1 MTFENIRLVARYERN
16 LIIRNKLFWI
26 FACCVVAG
34 ISLSHWLWQSDSLSG
49 LRWLNRA
56 LPSFI
61 PFWNAWFY
69 NLVQGI
75 IVIFIGIDFVWRDR
89 RLETNA
95 VFSARPVT
103 NLAYQTGK
111 VLGIV
116 EVCLVL
122 NLITMGLGMI
132 FHILFGEPGTFQ
144 LKIYFVY
151 LFVMTLP
158 TLFFVLGVAL
168 IVANRVKNHALA
180 VLVLLA
186 VFAAF
191 YFGTT
196 DFLCG
201 TIDPWGRV
209 LPLLFSDVTG
219 MTRLE
224 WIILQRGMFV
234 FLGWGLVILAM
245 GMMPRLS
252 ERAGVTWKVRA
263 GGWTFLLIGILF
275 GGAYYGIFHEIN
287 NRRDLYREVFEK
299 YAEVK
304 GGHVKAHNIYFRQEG
319 DKIMGVSDLVV
330 TNVGVQPLAHPVLY
344 LNPGLEVTALTG
356 EQGENLSYTRES
368 QAILLE
374 KALQP
379 GEEIL
384 LHLVYEGKIDEAIC
398 FPDFTNEEFHD
409 TRLMSF
415 FQTYHSMFRHGR
427 CFARVGDDYT
437 LLFPECLW
445 YPVAVSPVNVSAP
458 LARQYDFTR
467 YRLKVGDIG
476 ERVAISQGEMEMSGD
491 TTVFRNR
498 EPLPS
503 LSLSIGSYERKSIVL
518 DSLTF
523 ELYHFPGHDFF
534 MRDYMS
540 LKDSAEFLLE
550 EPVSMM
556 REIKGGDYPFRK
568 FTLVETPVNFVPR
581 QRKGFTGSQFVQPEI
596 LFYPE
601 RMYLGYYAHVGFW
614 PGDEDE
620 RTRFELEVEAFRN
633 LLVLNLLAGVFD
645 CSVLFGD
652 FGGVLQSDEYPG
664 FGGIVNDLAKVDFSN
679 GPMVY
684 VGEEISYS
692 EIVTY
697 WKGKSMR
704 EAFVDQE
711 VKGEQLQ
718 KLLRKKYELIQKHL
732 QALVG
737 ERELFNFM
745 KQFKQSHLFMRPDFE
760 ELEREFNTRFHVNLR
775 EILDY
780 YYEGK
785 ELPAL
790 FIRDLKVELY
800 EEDEETKNIGSCKI
814 YNPTSVPAVV
824 TLSVATYS
832 MGDNEI
838 GSGLRNYLIPGHSCK
853 EIRADLGMRDVFAL
867 GMNLSQNLPGENIL
881 EWTSSKDLSKTK
893 DGKTGIW
900 DVDSAIFTRKSPGMI
915 VNAEDPGFV
924 IHEKKRKGKLAA
936 YFSKGKNEKKYSYVY
951 DHEHWT
957 LTTDSHC
964 YGDIVKS
971 AYYKIAGTGKSK
983 VEWKVNVENPGKYEV
998 FVYVPDVEATSARKV
1013 FIGGA
1018 RLFYQVTSADDVT
1031 DVEVL
1036 LDNEEPGWISLGK
1049 YYFDRG
1055 EYSVFLSD
1063 RGGDSLT
1070 WENDGTYTWERDA
1083 VQLIFANA
1091 VKWIPVN
1098 E

>member
-26 FACCVVAG
+26 FACCVVVG
-34 ISLSHWLWQSDSLSG
+34 ISLSHWLWQGDSLGG

-132 FHILFGEPGTFQ
+132 FHILFGEPETFQ

-196 DFLCG
+196 DLLWG
-201 TIDPWGRV
+201 TVDPWGRA

-219 MTRLE
+219 MTRPE
-224 WIILQRGMFV
+224 WVVLQRGMFV
-234 FLGWGLVILAM
+234 LLGLGLVVLAM

-275 GGAYYGIFHEIN
+275 GGAYYSIFHELN

-319 DKIMGVSDLVV
+319 DKITGESDLVV
-330 TNVGVQPLAHPVLY
+330 ANVGGRPLVRPVLY

-356 EQGENLSYTRES
+356 GQGENLPYTRES

-374 KALQP
+374 RALQP

-384 LHLVYEGKIDEAIC
+384 LHVVYEGKIDEAIC
-398 FPDFTNEEFHD
+398 FPDFTDEEFHD

-415 FQTYHSMFRHGR
+415 FRTYHSMFRHGR

-445 YPVAVSPVNVSAP
+445 YPVAVPPVNVNAP

-467 YRLKVGDIG
+467 YRLKVGDVG
-476 ERVAISQGEMEMSGD
+476 KRVAISQGEMEMSGD

-503 LSLSIGSYERKSIVL
+503 LSLTIGEYERRSIVL

-534 MRDYMS
+534 MRDYTS
-540 LKDSAEFLLE
+540 LKDSADFLVE
-550 EPVSMM
+550 EPISTILA
-556 REIKGGDYPFRK
+556 IKGGDYPFDK
-568 FTLVETPVNFVPR
+568 LTVVEAPVNFVPR
-581 QRKGFTGSQFVQPEI
+581 LYKGFAGSQFVQPEL

-614 PGDEDE
+614 PGDDDE
-620 RTRFELEVEAFRN
+620 RTRFELEVDAFRN
-633 LLVLNLLAGVFD
+633 MLEVNLLTGIFD
-645 CSVLFGD
+645 CSALFGD
-652 FGGVLQSDEYPG
+652 FGGVLQSEEYPG

-679 GPMVY
+679 GPMIY
-684 VGEEISYS
+684 LGDELGYS

-697 WKGKSMR
+697 WNGKSMR
-704 EAFVDQE
+704 EAFVDKE
-711 VKGEQLQ
+711 TKGNQLQ
-718 KLLRKKYELIQKHL
+718 ELLKRKYTLIEKHL

-737 ERELFNFM
+737 ERELFQFM
-745 KQFKQSHLFMRPDFE
+745 KQFKQRYLFMAPDFE
-760 ELEREFNTRFHVNLR
+760 VLEREFNARFHVNLR

-790 FIRDLKVELY
+790 FVQDLKVELY
-800 EEDEETKNIGSCKI
+800 EKDEEARHIGSCKI
-814 YNPTSVPAVV
+814 YNPTSAPAVV

-832 MGDNEI
+832 MGDNEM
-838 GSGLRNYLIPGHSCK
+838 GSGRRSYLIPGHSCK
-853 EIRADLGMRDVFAL
+853 EIRADLGTLEAFSLEMS
-867 GMNLSQNLPGENIL
+867 LSQNLPGE
-881 EWTSSKDLSKTK
+881 
-893 DGKTGIW
+893 
-900 DVDSAIFTRKSPGMI
+900 
-915 VNAEDPGFV
+915 
-924 IHEKKRKGKLAA
+924 
-936 YFSKGKNEKKYSYVY
+936 
-951 DHEHWT
+951 
-957 LTTDSHC
+957 
-964 YGDIVKS
+964 
-971 AYYKIAGTGKSK
+971 
-983 VEWKVNVENPGKYEV
+983 
-998 FVYVPDVEATSARKV
+998 
-1013 FIGGA
+1013 
-1018 RLFYQVTSADDVT
+1018 RL
-1031 DVEVL
+1031 
-1036 LDNEEPGWISLGK
+1036 
-1049 YYFDRG
+1049 
-1055 EYSVFLSD
+1055 
-1063 RGGDSLT
+1063 
-1070 WENDGTYTWERDA
+1070 WENGY
-1083 VQLIFANA
+1083 LGCG
-1091 VKWIPVN
+1091 
-1098 E
+1098 

>member
-1 MTFENIRLVARYERN
+1 M
-16 LIIRNKLFWI
+16 
-26 FACCVVAG
+26 
-34 ISLSHWLWQSDSLSG
+34 
-49 LRWLNRA
+49 
-56 LPSFI
+56 
-61 PFWNAWFY
+61 
-69 NLVQGI
+69 
-75 IVIFIGIDFVWRDR
+75 
-89 RLETNA
+89 
-95 VFSARPVT
+95 
-103 NLAYQTGK
+103 
-111 VLGIV
+111 
-116 EVCLVL
+116 
-122 NLITMGLGMI
+122 
-132 FHILFGEPGTFQ
+132 
-144 LKIYFVY
+144 
-151 LFVMTLP
+151 
-158 TLFFVLGVAL
+158 
-168 IVANRVKNHALA
+168 
-180 VLVLLA
+180 
-186 VFAAF
+186 
-191 YFGTT
+191 
-196 DFLCG
+196 
-201 TIDPWGRV
+201 
-209 LPLLFSDVTG
+209 
-219 MTRLE
+219 
-224 WIILQRGMFV
+224 
-234 FLGWGLVILAM
+234 
-245 GMMPRLS
+245 
-252 ERAGVTWKVRA
+252 
-263 GGWTFLLIGILF
+263 
-275 GGAYYGIFHEIN
+275 
-287 NRRDLYREVFEK
+287 YREVFEK

-319 DKIMGVSDLVV
+319 DKITGESDLVV
-330 TNVGVQPLAHPVLY
+330 ANVGGQPLVRPVLY
-344 LNPGLEVTALTG
+344 LNPGLEVTALTSG
-356 EQGENLSYTRES
+356 QGENLSYTRES

-374 KALQP
+374 RALQP
-379 GEEIL
+379 SEEIL
-384 LHLVYEGKIDEAIC
+384 LHVVYEGKIDEAIC
-398 FPDFTNEEFHD
+398 FLDFTDEEFHD

-415 FQTYHSMFRHGR
+415 FRTYHSMFRHGR

-445 YPVAVSPVNVSAP
+445 YPVAVPPVNVNAP

-467 YRLKVGDIG
+467 YRLKVGDVG
-476 ERVAISQGEMEMSGD
+476 KRVAISQGEMEMSGD

-503 LSLSIGSYERKSIVL
+503 LSLTIGEYERRSIVL

-534 MRDYMS
+534 MRDYTS
-540 LKDSAEFLLE
+540 LKDSADFLVE
-550 EPVSMM
+550 EPISTILA
-556 REIKGGDYPFRK
+556 IKGGDYPFDK
-568 FTLVETPVNFVPR
+568 LTVVEAPVNFVPR
-581 QRKGFTGSQFVQPEI
+581 LYKGFAGSQFVQPEL

-614 PGDEDE
+614 PGDDDE
-620 RTRFELEVEAFRN
+620 RTRFELEVDAFRN
-633 LLVLNLLAGVFD
+633 MLEVNLLTGIFD
-645 CSVLFGD
+645 CSALFGD

-679 GPMVY
+679 GPMIY
-684 VGEEISYS
+684 LGDELGYS

-697 WKGKSMR
+697 WNGKSMR
-704 EAFVDQE
+704 EAFVDKE
-711 VKGEQLQ
+711 TKGNQLQ
-718 KLLRKKYELIQKHL
+718 ELLKRKYTLIEKHL

-737 ERELFNFM
+737 ERELFQFM
-745 KQFKQSHLFMRPDFE
+745 KQFKQRYLFMAPDFE
-760 ELEREFNTRFHVNLR
+760 VLEREFNARFHVNLR

-790 FIRDLKVELY
+790 FVQDLKVELY
-800 EEDEETKNIGSCKI
+800 EEDEEARHIGSCKI
-814 YNPTSVPAVV
+814 YNPTSAPAVV

-832 MGDNEI
+832 MGDNEM
-838 GSGLRNYLIPGHSCK
+838 GSGRRSYLIPGHSCK
-853 EIRADLGMRDVFAL
+853 EIRADLGTLEAFSLEMS
-867 GMNLSQNLPGENIL
+867 LSQNLPGERLL
-881 EWTSSKDLSKTK
+881 EWTSSKDLTRTK

-900 DVDSAIFTRKSPGMI
+900 DVDSAIFTRKVPGMI

-936 YFSKGKNEKKYSYVY
+936 YFSTGESGKKYSYVY

-971 AYYKIAGTGKSK
+971 AYYKITGTGKSK

-998 FVYVPDVEATSARKV
+998 LVYVPDVEATSARKV

-1018 RLFYQVTSADDVT
+1018 RLFYQVTSAGDVT

-1049 YYFDRG
+1049 YYFERG

-1070 WENDGTYTWERDA
+1070 WENDGTYAWERDA

>member
-1 MTFENIRLVARYERN
+1 
-16 LIIRNKLFWI
+16 
-26 FACCVVAG
+26 
-34 ISLSHWLWQSDSLSG
+34 
-49 LRWLNRA
+49 
-56 LPSFI
+56 
-61 PFWNAWFY
+61 
-69 NLVQGI
+69 
-75 IVIFIGIDFVWRDR
+75 
-89 RLETNA
+89 
-95 VFSARPVT
+95 
-103 NLAYQTGK
+103 
-111 VLGIV
+111 
-116 EVCLVL
+116 
-122 NLITMGLGMI
+122 
-132 FHILFGEPGTFQ
+132 
-144 LKIYFVY
+144 
-151 LFVMTLP
+151 
-158 TLFFVLGVAL
+158 
-168 IVANRVKNHALA
+168 
-180 VLVLLA
+180 
-186 VFAAF
+186 
-191 YFGTT
+191 
-196 DFLCG
+196 
-201 TIDPWGRV
+201 
-209 LPLLFSDVTG
+209 
-219 MTRLE
+219 MTRPE
-224 WIILQRGMFV
+224 WVVLQRGMFV
-234 FLGWGLVILAM
+234 LLGLGLVVLAM

-275 GGAYYGIFHEIN
+275 GGAYYSIFHELN

-304 GGHVKAHNIYFRQEG
+304 GGHVKVHNIYFRQEG
-319 DKIMGVSDLVV
+319 DKITGESDLVV
-330 TNVGVQPLAHPVLY
+330 ANVGGRPLVRPVLY

-356 EQGENLSYTRES
+356 GQGENLPYTRES

-374 KALQP
+374 RALQP

-384 LHLVYEGKIDEAIC
+384 LHVVYEGKIDEAIC
-398 FPDFTNEEFHD
+398 FPDFTDEEFHD

-415 FQTYHSMFRHGR
+415 FRTYHSMFRHGR

-445 YPVAVSPVNVSAP
+445 YPVAVPPVNVNAP

-467 YRLKVGDIG
+467 YRLKVGDVG
-476 ERVAISQGEMEMSGD
+476 KRVAISQGEMEMSGD

-503 LSLSIGSYERKSIVL
+503 LSLTIGEYERRSIVL

-523 ELYHFPGHDFF
+523 ELYHFSGHDFF
-534 MRDYMS
+534 MRDYTS
-540 LKDSAEFLLE
+540 LKDSADFLVE
-550 EPVSMM
+550 EPISTILA
-556 REIKGGDYPFRK
+556 IKGGDYPFDK
-568 FTLVETPVNFVPR
+568 LTVVEAPVNFVPR
-581 QRKGFTGSQFVQPEI
+581 LYKGFAGSQFVQPEL

-614 PGDEDE
+614 PGDDDE
-620 RTRFELEVEAFRN
+620 RTRFELEVDAFRN
-633 LLVLNLLAGVFD
+633 MLEVNLLTGIFD
-645 CSVLFGD
+645 CSALFGD
-652 FGGVLQSDEYPG
+652 FGGVLQSEEYPG

-679 GPMVY
+679 GPMIY
-684 VGEEISYS
+684 LGDELGYS

-697 WKGKSMR
+697 WNGKSMR
-704 EAFVDQE
+704 EAFVDKE
-711 VKGEQLQ
+711 TKGNQLQ
-718 KLLRKKYELIQKHL
+718 ELLKRKYTLIEKHL

-737 ERELFNFM
+737 ERELFQFM
-745 KQFKQSHLFMRPDFE
+745 KQFKQRYLFMAPDFE
-760 ELEREFNTRFHVNLR
+760 VLEREFNARFHVNLR

-790 FIRDLKVELY
+790 FVQDLKVELY
-800 EEDEETKNIGSCKI
+800 EKDEEARHIGSCKI
-814 YNPTSVPAVV
+814 YNPTSAPAVV

-832 MGDNEI
+832 MGDNEM
-838 GSGLRNYLIPGHSCK
+838 GSGRRSYLIPGHSCK
-853 EIRADLGMRDVFAL
+853 EIRADLGTLEAFSLEMS
-867 GMNLSQNLPGENIL
+867 LSQNLPGERLL
-881 EWTSSKDLSKTK
+881 EWTSSKDLTRTK

-900 DVDSAIFTRKSPGMI
+900 DVDSTIFTRKVPGMI

-936 YFSKGKNEKKYSYVY
+936 YFSTGENGKKYSYVY

-998 FVYVPDVEATSARKV
+998 LVYVPDVEATSARKV

-1018 RLFYQVTSADDVT
+1018 RLFYQVTSAGDVT

-1049 YYFDRG
+1049 YYFERG

-1070 WENDGTYTWERDA
+1070 WENDGTYAWERDA